1 MEPLEGTVVVDLTQ
15 NVAGPLCTQ
24 ILSDLGARVIK
35 VEPPGR
41 GDSARE
47 WRPHDSPASN
57 IFLALNR
64 NKESIVVD
72 ADRPEG
78 QRIIQSLAAR
88 ADVFV
93 HSLKP
98 GSAESRHL
106 GYEELAGLN
115 PRLVYCAISAFG
127 EAGPLKSF
135 PGFDPLLQALAGLM
149 HMPADHP
156 PDRVSVSLVDMGTGM
171 WAAMGILAGLAHRA
185 RTGRGVRVAASLM
198 ETALAWQ
205 TLAISN
211 YLNFGVESAAP
222 TGAIAPY
229 ETFRTRDG
237 WVMIAAGN
245 DRFFERLR
253 QALDVPELADRDRFG
268 SNPLR
273 VKHRA
278 EVHRLLE
285 AATVRYP
292 TAELVERLRAA
303 GVPAGPVQ
311 HVEAFLEDPQAQS
324 AGMTAAVS
332 LPDGTRWQYVYTPI
346 RLGGERGSI
355 RRSPPLA
362 LGRDTDAVLDE
373 WGFTEDERRRLR
385 ADGIIA

>member
-47 WRPHDSPASN
+47 WRPQDSPASN

-64 NKESIVVD
+64 NKESVVVD
-72 ADRPEG
+72 AGRPDG
-78 QRIIQSLAAR
+78 QRIVRALAAR

-98 GSAESRHL
+98 GSAETRNL
-106 GYEELAGLN
+106 GYEELSAVN

-127 EAGPLKSF
+127 ETGPLKSF

-171 WAAMGILAGLAHRA
+171 WAALGILAGLMARA

-211 YLNFGVESAAP
+211 FLNFGVESAAP
-222 TGAIAPY
+222 TGSIAPY
-229 ETFRTRDG
+229 ETFRTQDG

-245 DRFFERLR
+245 DRFFERLW
-253 QALDVPELADRDRFG
+253 QALHIPQLADRDRFG
-268 SNPLR
+268 TNPLR
-273 VKHRA
+273 VKHRTELHA
-278 EVHRLLE
+278 LIE
-285 AATVRYP
+285 AATMRYR

-303 GVPAGPVQ
+303 EVPAGPVQ
-311 HVEAFLEDPQAQS
+311 RVEAFLADPQAQS
-324 AGMTAAVS
+324 AGLTVEVPMA
-332 LPDGTRWQYVYTPI
+332 DGTRWQYVHTPV
-346 RLGGERGSI
+346 RLGGARGNI
-355 RRSPPLA
+355 RLSPPLV
-362 LGRDTDAVLDE
+362 LGRDTDAVLAE
-373 WGFTEDERRRLR
+373 WGYDEDERRRLR
-385 ADGIIA
+385 AEGIIA